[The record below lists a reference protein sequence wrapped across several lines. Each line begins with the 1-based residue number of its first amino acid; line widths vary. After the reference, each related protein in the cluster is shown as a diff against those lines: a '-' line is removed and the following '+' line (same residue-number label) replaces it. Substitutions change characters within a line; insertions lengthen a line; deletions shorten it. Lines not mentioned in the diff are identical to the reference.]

1 LSQAL
6 KEAQAGMKRKLGSA
20 SKVWVKPGVKGYETF
35 AKIGQFLATATIDQL
50 DALSIFGDPAR
61 CLEKVK
67 KYHDAGVTHLL
78 LMFDWGAMP
87 QKTIFHS
94 MELFAKY
101 VMPHFQA
108 ADQRERAVD

>member
-1 LSQAL
+1 
-6 KEAQAGMKRKLGSA
+6 M
-20 SKVWVKPGVKGYETF
+20 KGYETF

-61 CLEKVK
+61 CLEKVR

-87 QKTIFHS
+87 QKTIFHA

-108 ADQRERAVD
+108 AEHRERAVD

>member
-1 LSQAL
+1 MPRS
-6 KEAQAGMKRKLGSA
+6 GSF
-20 SKVWVKPGVKGYETF
+20 WPPRRF
-35 AKIGQFLATATIDQL
+35 DQL

-61 CLEKVK
+61 CLDKVK

-87 QKTIFHS
+87 QKTIFHA

-108 ADQRERAVD
+108 AEQRERAVD